1 VILEANRTIT
11 RLEATV
17 PPDMIS
23 RIGTPGFIIRMT
35 VIKTPPTATG
45 IVPVQTR
52 ALQPAAHLD
61 TWVERPWTDGV
72 QVDALRDLDVLF
84 VKTMNTVY
92 HITVVTARTGEAI
105 VRGGK
110 YFPEPTRAVILG
122 SSLGG
127 AFLKLRGIYCGF
139 ALEVYAIGTRIVT
152 SSVQSVQFVEEPE
165 RVRVQ

>member
-1 VILEANRTIT
+1 LAEDHSTAPGARPK
-11 RLEATV
+11 TV
-17 PPDMIS
+17 GLHIIS
-23 RIGTPGFIIRMT
+23 RHGARGFIIRRT
-35 VIKTPPTATG
+35 VIKTPPTDTG
-45 IVPVQTR
+45 TAPIRAR

-61 TWVERPWTDGV
+61 SWVDRPWTDGV

-84 VKTMNTVY
+84 VRTMNTVY
-92 HITVVTARTGEAI
+92 QITVVTARTGEAI

-152 SSVQSVQFVEEPE
+152 SSVQSVHFVEEPE
-165 RVRVQ
+165 SGRVQ

>member
-1 VILEANRTIT
+1 
-11 RLEATV
+11 
-17 PPDMIS
+17 
-23 RIGTPGFIIRMT
+23 MT
-35 VIKTPPTATG
+35 KTPPADTAA
-45 IVPVQTR
+45 VAVR
-52 ALQPAAHLD
+52 SRVLQPAAQLD
-61 TWVERPWTDGV
+61 SWVERPWTDGV
-72 QVDALRDLDVLF
+72 QIDTLRDLDVLF

-152 SSVQSVQFVEEPE
+152 SSVQSVHFVAEPE
-165 RVRVQ
+165 QVRVQ

>member
-1 VILEANRTIT
+1 MHN
-11 RLEATV
+11 
-17 PPDMIS
+17 IS
-23 RIGTPGFIIRMT
+23 RRGTAGFIIRMT
-35 VIKTPPTATG
+35 VTKTPPTATG
-45 IVPVQTR
+45 ISPDRSRT
-52 ALQPAAHLD
+52 LQPAAHLD

-72 QVDALRDLDVLF
+72 QVDSLRDLDVLF
-84 VKTMNTVY
+84 VRTMNTVY

-152 SSVQSVQFVEEPE
+152 SSVQSVHFVEERE
-165 RVRVQ
+165 QARVQ

>member
-1 VILEANRTIT
+1 MRTI
-11 RLEATV
+11 A
-17 PPDMIS
+17 P
-23 RIGTPGFIIRMT
+23 GGAPGFIIRMT
-35 VIKTPPTATG
+35 VTKTPPTATG

-61 TWVERPWTDGV
+61 SWVERPWTDGV

-84 VKTMNTVY
+84 VKTMNTIY

-139 ALEVYAIGTRIVT
+139 ALEVYAIRTRIVT
-152 SSVQSVQFVEEPE
+152 TSVQSLHFVGEPE

>member
-1 VILEANRTIT
+1 MILEANRTIT
-11 RLEATV
+11 RLEV
-17 PPDMIS
+17 PVPGNMIS

-45 IVPVQTR
+45 PIRTR

-61 TWVERPWTDGV
+61 SWVERPWTDGV

-110 YFPEPTRAVILG
+110 SFPEPTRAVILG

-152 SSVQSVQFVEEPE
+152 SSVQSVHFVEEPE

>member
-1 VILEANRTIT
+1 
-11 RLEATV
+11 
-17 PPDMIS
+17 MHKIS
-23 RIGTPGFIIRMT
+23 RHGIPGFIIRMT
-35 VIKTPPTATG
+35 VTKTPPAATG
-45 IVPVQTR
+45 ITPVRSR

-72 QVDALRDLDVLF
+72 QVDSLRDLDVLF
-84 VKTMNTVY
+84 VRTMNTVY
-92 HITVVTARTGEAI
+92 HITVITARTGEAI

-152 SSVQSVQFVEEPE
+152 SSVQSVHFVEERE
-165 RVRVQ
+165 QVRVQ

>member
-1 VILEANRTIT
+1 
-11 RLEATV
+11 
-17 PPDMIS
+17 M
-23 RIGTPGFIIRMT
+23 PGFIIRRT
-35 VIKTPPTATG
+35 VTKTPPTDTAA
-45 IVPVQTR
+45 VAVRTR
-52 ALQPAAHLD
+52 VLRPEAQLES
-61 TWVERPWTDGV
+61 WVDRPWTDGV
-72 QVDALRDLDVLF
+72 QIDTLRDLDVLF

-92 HITVVTARTGEAI
+92 HITVVSARTGEAI

-152 SSVQSVQFVEEPE
+152 SSVQSVHFVEEPE
-165 RVRVQ
+165 QVRLQ

>member
-1 VILEANRTIT
+1 
-11 RLEATV
+11 
-17 PPDMIS
+17 M
-23 RIGTPGFIIRMT
+23 RIIAPSGTAGFIIRMNVT
-35 VIKTPPTATG
+35 KTPPTATG
-45 IVPVQTR
+45 ILPVRTR
-52 ALQPAAHLD
+52 ALRPAAHLD

-72 QVDALRDLDVLF
+72 QVDALRDLDVLY
-84 VKTMNTVY
+84 VRTMNTVY
-92 HITVVTARTGEAI
+92 HITIVTARTGEAI

-152 SSVQSVQFVEEPE
+152 SSVQSVHFVEEPE